1 MSSKSQDKASFL
13 TAGRAKLDAFRSSKS
28 KKSSSSKS
36 KKSKKSSKS
45 SLSSHP
51 QSLQEDFIA
60 PAIGGGGGVQPTLI
74 GDGVGIIGQV
84 VALPPAVLEGDHTH
98 SAVASISTDS
108 VIPGSLDR
116 NLNENSGS
124 TQFHVLEDDRD
135 GGGDDVAVFDY

>member
-1 MSSKSQDKASFL
+1 MSSKSQDKASL
-13 TAGRAKLDAFRSSKS
+13 LAAGRAKLDAFRSSKS
-28 KKSSSSKS
+28 KKSSSK

-98 SAVASISTDS
+98 SAVASISTES
-108 VIPGSLDR
+108 IIPGSLR
-116 NLNENSGS
+116 SGYHNLKLPYSRK
-124 TQFHVLEDDRD
+124 L
-135 GGGDDVAVFDY
+135 